1 MSTTACPVCGD
12 PSTSLRY
19 ACPACSVRTQR
30 RLRELQDYRDVLR
43 ATLTPSSRGLDPLP
57 GPRGYRSSPPM
68 NLDIVVALDP
78 RSHASGAGPDDD
90 ADETVLSITGSL
102 HRVAEYV
109 AEERYRAAVMGS
121 IVPRPYTL
129 DVLASYLWIHTEW
142 CCWQLWAADYVGMI
156 RTIHGQIRRQAHD
169 APPTPLGPCR
179 TETCGGTVMPRPG
192 RGGACPTC
200 GRSYDGLELARLA
213 YTPPA
218 PHQEA
223 S

>member
-1 MSTTACPVCGD
+1 MNDHQCPVCGG
-12 PSTSLRY
+12 PSNGIRY
-19 ACPACSVRTQR
+19 ACPTCSDVTRHR
-30 RLRELQDYRDVLR
+30 IRAIQDYADVLR
-43 ATLTPSSRGLDPLP
+43 ATLTPSSRALDPTP

-90 ADETVLSITGSL
+90 PDEAILSVTGSL

-109 AEERYRAAVMGS
+109 ARERYLAAVMGS

-129 DVLASYLWIHTEW
+129 DVLASYLWTHTEW
-142 CCWQLWAADYVGMI
+142 CCHQLWAADYVDMI

-169 APPTPLGPCR
+169 VPPTPLGPCIEEGCDGVVWR
-179 TETCGGTVMPRPG
+179 SFDGNTG
-192 RGGACPTC
+192 RCNGPAAHPYT
-200 GRSYDGLELARLA
+200 GLNLARLRR
-213 YTPPA
+213 P
-218 PHQEA
+218 EA